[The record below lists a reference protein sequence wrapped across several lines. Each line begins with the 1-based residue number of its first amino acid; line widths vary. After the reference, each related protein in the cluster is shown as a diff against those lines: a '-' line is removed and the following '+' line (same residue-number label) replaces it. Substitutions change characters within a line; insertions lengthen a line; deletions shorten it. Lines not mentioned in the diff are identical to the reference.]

1 MNLAKI
7 KEILKADLIV
17 GSSLEREIK
26 VICACDLMSDVLTC
40 VGTRSHS
47 LLLTNLIHPQ
57 AVRTAEIAEIP
68 VICFVRGKEPQDL
81 TMDLAKKNSIVLL
94 STSFS
99 LYEASGRLYKEGLP
113 GCSQYR
119 EAK

>member
-81 TMDLAKKNSIVLL
+81 TMDLAKKNGIVLL

-99 LYEASGRLYKEGLP
+99 LYEASGRLYKEELSGR
-113 GCSQYR
+113 SQYR

>member
-26 VICACDLMSDVLTC
+26 IICACDLMSDVLSC
-40 VGTRSHS
+40 VQTRFSS

-57 AVRTAEIAEIP
+57 TVRTAEIAEIP
-68 VICFVRGKEPQDL
+68 AICFMRGKEPQDL
-81 TMDLAKKNSIVLL
+81 TMDLAKKNDIVLL

-113 GCSQYR
+113 GCGEYR